1 VSGRISYW
9 LIPAEPE
16 KSIFERIICDLAQ
29 RFDAPVFEPHLT
41 LYSGPGDER
50 DNLDEIIARSTAGIS
65 EVVLRTSG
73 VAHSNQFTKCLFVNF
88 ELNETVAKIANDL
101 KEHFA
106 DQDGYELKPHLSL
119 LYAQI
124 RDDVKERLARELS
137 IPRAVRFDTVRA
149 VSTGIGMVRKAE
161 VEEWRVLV
169 TRQLHSA

>member
-1 VSGRISYW
+1 MSQRISFW

-16 KSIFERIICDLAQ
+16 RSILEKIIRDLAR

-50 DNLDEIIARSTAGIS
+50 DNLDEIIARSTVGIS

-73 VAHSNQFTKCLFVNF
+73 VAHSNQFTKTLFLNF
-88 ELNETVAKIANDL
+88 ELNETVVKIANDL
-101 KEHFA
+101 KEHSA

-119 LYAQI
+119 LYAEIQE
-124 RDDVKERLARELS
+124 DVKERLSRELS
-137 IPRAVRFDTVRA
+137 IPTAVRFDSLRA
-149 VSTGIGMVRKAE
+149 VSTGIRTVSKAE

-169 TRQLHSA
+169 TRGLHSA